1 MAFCTKCGAQV
12 PDGSVFCTSCGAPV
26 NAAPA
31 SEQPA
36 PQQPAP
42 EQAAPAPAP
51 APVPAPAPQQQ
62 QQQQYQYQQQQ
73 QYQYQQ
79 APADQYDHTSEFDPK
94 DISDNKVY
102 AMATYMLSVIG
113 VVIALLA
120 SRDSKYLQFHVR
132 QAMKLQITE
141 ILCTFLMIVPFLG
154 WIAAP
159 ICILIVTV
167 LQIIAF
173 FQVCSGKAKEPAIV
187 RSFPF
192 MK

>member
-1 MAFCTKCGAQV
+1 MAFCTKCGTQI
-12 PDGSVFCTSCGAPV
+12 PDGSTFCTSCGAPIG
-26 NAAPA
+26 AAAQAAQAAQTTPPPAPA
-31 SEQPA
+31 PMPQQQYQQY
-36 PQQPAP
+36 QQPAP
-42 EQAAPAPAP
+42 MPNI
-51 APVPAPAPQQQ
+51 
-62 QQQQYQYQQQQ
+62 
-73 QYQYQQ
+73 
-79 APADQYDHTSEFDPK
+79 YDHTAEFDPK

-113 VVIALLA
+113 VIIALLA
-120 SRDSKYLQFHVR
+120 SRDSKYVAFHVR

-141 ILCTFLMIVPFLG
+141 ILCTILMVIPFLG
-154 WIAAP
+154 WFAAP